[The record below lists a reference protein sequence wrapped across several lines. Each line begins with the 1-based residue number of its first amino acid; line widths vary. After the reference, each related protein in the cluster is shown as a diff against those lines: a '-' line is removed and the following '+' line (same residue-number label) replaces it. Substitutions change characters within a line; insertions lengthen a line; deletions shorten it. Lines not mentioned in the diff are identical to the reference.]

1 MTSGIMN
8 KDFRHITIVVVLAM
22 MFMIAGCIIGGMAG
36 YNRGKDSFKPL
47 QPDTIRIETIDTC
60 WILSPPD
67 TVTQVF
73 TKVVK
78 VPVYEPETEHGSD
91 EPVTDSTWAVLTYEQ
106 HFTHIDNVCDIY
118 HSGYD
123 SKIDSVI
130 AYKHHTT
137 QIIKQPYE
145 VFKTPRLTVDL
156 GVGNHQWNQLDPYVF
171 ARATVTVDKWKIEPY
186 AGYTYS
192 QQPMFGVS
200 VSRSIILVK

>member
-1 MTSGIMN
+1 MTEKLKIALAALAVACLLIAASFSVGWLARE
-8 KDFRHITIVVVLAM
+8 KKITPPVA
-22 MFMIAGCIIGGMAG
+22 
-36 YNRGKDSFKPL
+36 
-47 QPDTIRIETIDTC
+47 DTVTIDHWDTTY
-60 WILSPPD
+60 IPSPPD
-67 TVTQVF
+67 TVTKVF

-78 VPVYEPETEHGSD
+78 VPLYVPGEEKPS
-91 EPVTDSTWAVLTYEQ
+91 VDSTWAVLTYEQ
-106 HFTHIDNVCDIY
+106 HFTHIDSVCDIY

-130 AYKHHTT
+130 AYKHNTT

-200 VSRSIILVK
+200 VSRSLVIIK

>member
-1 MTSGIMN
+1 MTGKIKIAFAALAVACLLIAASFSVGWLA
-8 KDFRHITIVVVLAM
+8 RERRITPPVA
-22 MFMIAGCIIGGMAG
+22 
-36 YNRGKDSFKPL
+36 
-47 QPDTIRIETIDTC
+47 DTVTVDHWDTTY
-60 WILSPPD
+60 IPSPPD
-67 TVTQVF
+67 TVTEVF

-78 VPVYEPETEHGSD
+78 VPLYVPGEEKPS
-91 EPVTDSTWAVLTYEQ
+91 VDSTWAVLTYEQ
-106 HFTHIDNVCDIY
+106 HFTHIDSVCDIY

-145 VFKTPRLTVDL
+145 VFKTPRLTVDF

-200 VSRSIILVK
+200 VSRSIVLVK

>member
-1 MTSGIMN
+1 MTEKIKIAFAALAVACLLMAVSFSVGWLARERN
-8 KDFRHITIVVVLAM
+8 IVPPVA
-22 MFMIAGCIIGGMAG
+22 
-36 YNRGKDSFKPL
+36 
-47 QPDTIRIETIDTC
+47 DTVTIDHWDTAY
-60 WILSPPD
+60 IPSPPD
-67 TVTQVF
+67 TVTKEF

-78 VPVYEPETEHGSD
+78 VPVYVPGEEKSS
-91 EPVTDSTWAVLTYEQ
+91 VDSTWAILTYEQ
-106 HFTHIDNVCDIY
+106 HLTHIDSVADIY

-156 GVGNHQWNQLDPYVF
+156 GVGNHKWDQLDPYVF
-171 ARATVTVDKWKIEPY
+171 AKATVAAGNWKIEPY

-192 QQPMFGVS
+192 QQPMFGIS
-200 VSRSIILVK
+200 VSRSIVLVT

>member
-1 MTSGIMN
+1 MTGKIKIAFAALAVACLLIAASFSVGWLA
-8 KDFRHITIVVVLAM
+8 RERQITPPVA
-22 MFMIAGCIIGGMAG
+22 
-36 YNRGKDSFKPL
+36 
-47 QPDTIRIETIDTC
+47 DTVTVEHWDTTY
-60 WILSPPD
+60 IPSPPD
-67 TVTQVF
+67 TVTEVF

-78 VPVYEPETEHGSD
+78 VPLYVPGEEKPS
-91 EPVTDSTWAVLTYEQ
+91 VDSTWAVLTYEQ
-106 HFTHIDNVCDIY
+106 HFTHIDSVCDIY

-145 VFKTPRLTVDL
+145 VFKTPRLTVDF

-186 AGYTYS
+186 AGYTTYS

-200 VSRSIILVK
+200 VSRSIVLVK

>member
-1 MTSGIMN
+1 MTN
-8 KDFRHITIVVVLAM
+8 KLKIVLAALTVACLLMAVGLSVGWMAREKQITPPVADTVTIVHW
-22 MFMIAGCIIGGMAG
+22 
-36 YNRGKDSFKPL
+36 
-47 QPDTIRIETIDTC
+47 DTTYIP
-60 WILSPPD
+60 SPPD
-67 TVTQVF
+67 TVTEVF

-78 VPVYEPETEHGSD
+78 VPLCVPGEEKPS
-91 EPVTDSTWAVLTYEQ
+91 VDSTWAVLTYEQ
-106 HFTHIDNVCDIY
+106 HFTHIDSVCDIY

-145 VFKTPRLTVDL
+145 VFKTPRLTVDF

-200 VSRSIILVK
+200 VSRSIVLVK